1 MAPETE
7 LITKVRQLLVRKH
20 GSDDVASL
28 KKGFDSYD
36 LNRTGRLEAEE
47 LHAVLED
54 AGIGNRF
61 TRGMWLKAIMARL
74 DHDRD
79 DAIAWDD
86 FSGLLQNAA

>member
-7 LITKVRQLLVRKH
+7 LITKVRQLLVKKH

-28 KKGFDSYD
+28 KRGFESYD
-36 LNRTGRLEAEE
+36 RNRTGRLEAEE
-47 LHAVLED
+47 LQAVLED

-61 TRGMWLKAIMARL
+61 TRGMWVKGILARL

-79 DAIAWDD
+79 EAIAWDD
-86 FSGLLQNAA
+86 FSGLLDAA